1 MPFTSGFYT
10 CWEETSLQGKESECA
25 AIHLQSMPLYSRDFR
40 STCHTHLWACTITYW
55 ILFQHSSFDCDPAR
69 WAAVTSLFTGLATA
83 SNHTEATAM
92 QSWGYLGRKNE
103 RQTNCSSSML
113 NKASSLTSLRS
124 GEGLPQIHV
133 LQRSRGTSASPKSNA
148 SCSAPPLRLIFKVLL
163 NCSLRCLSSFVQGTL
178 HSSVQWRADKCQTGL
193 FAAFWQMSAA
203 LLLARG
209 NKTCEGDLWVNLKA
223 HYCIFLSIRNWNT
236 AAENDFLC

>member
-103 RQTNCSSSML
+103 RQTNCSGSML

-133 LQRSRGTSASPKSNA
+133 LQRCSDPGGLLLPLKAMQVAKPHLWDSPSRCFWTAASDA
-148 SCSAPPLRLIFKVLL
+148 SAPLYK
-163 NCSLRCLSSFVQGTL
+163 
-178 HSSVQWRADKCQTGL
+178 GL
-193 FAAFWQMSAA
+193 
-203 LLLARG
+203 
-209 NKTCEGDLWVNLKA
+209 C
-223 HYCIFLSIRNWNT
+223 T
-236 AAENDFLC
+236 APCRKGR